1 MLTGYRMCFVNE
13 TVRQHVS
20 GLEAAT
26 KPLQTSERMEHSE
39 KSGVYRETA
48 EKRQQSADTALPIRT
63 SLRTA
68 CRLEAWRALFLRNT
82 D

>member
-48 EKRQQSADTALPIRT
+48 EKRART
-63 SLRTA
+63 HV
-68 CRLEAWRALFLRNT
+68 
-82 D
+82 

>member
-26 KPLQTSERMEHSE
+26 KPLQTSERMKHSE
-39 KSGVYRETA
+39 KSGVSGETA
-48 EKRQQSADTALPIRT
+48 EKRQQSADTALPVRQV
-63 SLRTA
+63 SGRL
-68 CRLEAWRALFLRNT
+68 CRLESCQAFLLRDT
-82 D
+82 G

>member
-26 KPLQTSERMEHSE
+26 KPLQTSERMKHSE
-39 KSGVYRETA
+39 KSGVSGETA
-48 EKRQQSADTALPIRT
+48 EKRQQSADTALSVRQV
-63 SLRTA
+63 SRRL
-68 CRLEAWRALFLRNT
+68 CRLESWQAFLLRDT
-82 D
+82 G